1 LHLLQIPNGYQMT
14 TLLHNL
20 LEGAMPLNE
29 VLNVSQRL
37 KRKAIMRRN
46 KAKLKLGRKRAR
58 MKLANTKK
66 LNQRAGRQA
75 RSQMFNKIA
84 KKNKSKMSYA
94 ARAAVER
101 ILARRK
107 AVLKRNTRKLLPT
120 VRKADRAKL
129 SRK

>member
-1 LHLLQIPNGYQMT
+1 
-14 TLLHNL
+14 
-20 LEGAMPLNE
+20 
-29 VLNVSQRL
+29 
-37 KRKAIMRRN
+37 MRRN

-66 LNQRAGRQA
+66 LNQRASRQA
-75 RSQMFNKIA
+75 RTQMFNKIA

-107 AVLKRNTRKLLPT
+107 SVIKRNTRKLLPK
-120 VRKADRAKL
+120 VRTADRAKL

>member
-1 LHLLQIPNGYQMT
+1 MT
-14 TLLHNL
+14 TTLHKL

-58 MKLANTKK
+58 LKLATNKK

-75 RSQMFNKIA
+75 RAQMFNRVA

-101 ILARRK
+101 ILARRSS
-107 AVLKRNTRKLLPT
+107 VIKRSARKLLPK

-129 SRK
+129 KR